1 MSYNKAREEK
11 KWKKWKQEEEKQL
24 REKKFSENKIQELH
38 DYDWEVFKAERRFRE
53 KEFPSNT
60 FQDYIN
66 AFEISYLMN
75 NINDIVEQ
83 IEDENLYQI
92 FSNIGK
98 VTLKILYLRMCGYNT
113 KEIARLLNMKEEAVR
128 YRVRKLKR
136 KLKKFI

>member
-66 AFEISYLMN
+66 AFEIHYLVN
-75 NINDIVEQ
+75 NINDIVE
-83 IEDENLYQI
+83 QI

-98 VTLKILYLRMCGYNT
+98 VTLKILYLRICDYNT
-113 KEIARLLNMKEEAVR
+113 KEIARLLNMKEET
-128 YRVRKLKR
+128 LSC
-136 KLKKFI
+136 